1 MFCTFRTICRQSE
14 ASHGLPIIVFIN
26 ITKQSKLIFPR
37 LCW

>member
-1 MFCTFRTICRQSE
+1 
-14 ASHGLPIIVFIN
+14 LPIIVFIN